1 MPALPEQYAMR
12 SANGIGKSE
21 SYTTTGNTTTLNFST
36 NPVVEIGSMISI
48 GDYLYFSL
56 PSYTTI
62 SLGGKV
68 TNINVDLRTGI
79 NRLSIDTSISGTVPI
94 TIQDAY
100 ILYIKGSVAESH
112 GLLGHYCIF
121 TLINESTTS
130 TELFAVESEVMKS
143 YP

>member
-1 MPALPEQYAMR
+1 MR
-12 SANGIGKSE
+12 SANGIGKST
-21 SYTTTGNTTTLNFST
+21 SFATVGNTTTLKFST
-36 NPVVEIGSMISI
+36 NPVVEIGSIVSV

-62 SLGGKV
+62 SLGGQI
-68 TNINVDLRTGI
+68 TNISVDIPAGI
-79 NRLSIDTSISGTVPI
+79 NQISIDTSMTGTVPI
-94 TIQDAY
+94 TIQDSY

-121 TLINESTTS
+121 TLINESTNS